1 MNNFWKILLIIFTIY
16 YLYVIWVLL
25 SGKNTKS
32 KEIKKI
38 KKNEGYLQIND
49 NFVNESQN
57 EQAIDLE
64 TILNQVDEVEN
75 NSALLEAFKKSS
87 QRDDLNNSLTRKN
100 DETFKV
106 IRNKDSANKKDSD
119 SET

>member
-1 MNNFWKILLIIFTIY
+1 MILNNFWKILLIIFAIY

-25 SGKNTKS
+25 SGKKTKS
-32 KEIKKI
+32 KEIKK
-38 KKNEGYLQIND
+38 NESYLQIND

-57 EQAIDLE
+57 EQVIDLE
-64 TILNQVDEVEN
+64 TILSQVDEVEN